1 MLFLSPDRSSF
12 SKLLQKTWFIGCF
25 IIILIFLIRL
35 HNGFSFLI
43 FLFGLS
49 STFASWPSISLI
61 LLFEFKIIKLF
72 LKYYLLLLLVLLI
85 TIDVSGSSFIQYF
98 WLSISIL
105 AWFVLILLI
114 FGWLICFFWH
124 FFYKWV

>member
-1 MLFLSPDRSSF
+1 
-12 SKLLQKTWFIGCF
+12 
-25 IIILIFLIRL
+25 
-35 HNGFSFLI
+35 LI

-114 FGWLICFFWH
+114 FGWLICFFWQ